1 MKYVKLNYMLV
12 TRTWG
17 PIGELLI
24 AKNGLPTYKG
34 KGNVTETKIINFEYF
49 EVTRRLKLYMIG
61 DVEY

>member
-12 TRTWG
+12 TRTWC
-17 PIGELLI
+17 PIGEMLI
-24 AKNGLPTYKG
+24 AKDGFPTFRD
-34 KGNVTETKIINFEYF
+34 KGNVTEAKIFDFVYF